1 MAAIYVLKDPTT
13 GEVRYVGKTIQN
25 PKKRLSK
32 HCSDASLGKQ
42 TYTAR
47 WIRTLD
53 MPPLMEIIE
62 EVDGSGSER
71 EVYWIATMRE
81 LGVNLTNTSDGGED
95 GWTDKARAAIPR
107 GPLSEETK
115 RKIGDA
121 NRGRRHTEATKATI
135 RAKRA
140 QQVIVHSPE
149 TREKIRQSLVG
160 SKRSPESCRK
170 MSDAKQAYLKR
181 KREGVV

>member
-1 MAAIYVLKDPTT
+1 VLRHPAT
-13 GEVRYVGKTIQN
+13 GEIRYVGKTVQE
-25 PKKRLSK
+25 PKKRLGS
-32 HCSDASLGKQ
+32 HCSAASTGKQ
-42 TYTAR
+42 THVAR

-53 MPPLMEIIE
+53 APPVMEVIE
-62 EVDGSGSER
+62 EVEGSGSDR

-81 LGVNLTNTSDGGED
+81 MGVNLTNASDGGED
-95 GWTDKARAAIPR
+95 GWTDKARAAIRR

-121 NRGRRHTEATKATI
+121 NRGRRHTEATRAVI
-135 RAKRA
+135 SAKRA
-140 QQVIVHSPE
+140 KQVIVHSPE

-160 SKRSPESCRK
+160 SKRSPESCQK

-181 KREGVV
+181 KREGVA